1 MAKRPTVSS
10 ITSGHASITALNA
23 NFTALKEGFDNTLS
37 RDGSSPNTMSADI
50 DLNGNDLNNVAA
62 LKNTSGQ
69 DIVALTQGYM
79 NSAATSA
86 TASATSATA
95 SATSASASA
104 SSATTSENYG
114 NKVDGAVAGSNFS
127 SKAWAIGGT
136 GITDTAGKGP
146 AKDWAIETTGAV
158 DGTNHSAKAW
168 AVGGTGVTDT
178 SSAGAA
184 KEWATETASS
194 VDTSEYSAKEYAV
207 GTQRRGAASGGS
219 AKDWATYTG
228 GTVDNAGYSAKYW
241 ATQASNAATTASNN
255 ANQSIN
261 AFYLGHATSDPSTD
275 ANGDALTSGD
285 FYFNTAT
292 NVTRFFNEGSSSFV
306 NGAAAGDAFEPAGN
320 SLALAIALG

>member
-1 MAKRPTVSS
+1 MAKRPTTTS

-23 NFTALKEGFDNTLS
+23 NITALKEGFDNTIS
-37 RDGSSPNTMSADI
+37 RDGSSPNTMSADL
-50 DLNGNDLNNVAA
+50 DLNGNDITNVNTITDSTGTDVVAA
-62 LKNTSGQ
+62 AAASAT
-69 DIVALTQGYM
+69 A
-79 NSAATSA
+79 AATSA
-86 TASATSATA
+86 TLSG
-95 SATSASASA
+95 
-104 SSATTSENYG
+104 NYA
-114 NKVDGAVAGSNFS
+114 NKVDGVVTGSDYS

-178 SSAGAA
+178 ASAGAA
-184 KEWATETASS
+184 KEWATEIASS
-194 VDTSEYSAKEYAV
+194 VDTSEYSSKEYAI

-219 AKDWATYTG
+219 AKDWATYTA
-228 GTVDNAGYSAKYW
+228 GTVDNAEYSAKYY
-241 ATQASNAATTASNN
+241 ATQAAASATA
-255 ANQSIN
+255 AAGKVDEIEG
-261 AFYLGHATSDPSTD
+261 FYLGAATSDPSTD
-275 ANGDALTSGD
+275 LNGSALTSGD

>member
-1 MAKRPTVSS
+1 MAKKPTITT

-23 NFTALKEGFDNTLS
+23 NYVALRDAFDNTVS
-37 RDGSSPNTMSADI
+37 RDGSSPNTMSADL
-50 DLNGNDLNNVAA
+50 DLNGNDITNVNTITDATGTDVVAA
-62 LKNTSGQ
+62 AAASAT
-69 DIVALTQGYM
+69 A
-79 NSAATSA
+79 AATSA
-86 TASATSATA
+86 TLSG
-95 SATSASASA
+95 
-104 SSATTSENYG
+104 NYA
-114 NKVDGAVAGSNFS
+114 NKTDGVVTGSDYS

-146 AKDWAIETTGAV
+146 AKDWAIETTGTV

-168 AVGGTGVTDT
+168 AIGGTGVTDT
-178 SSAGAA
+178 ASAGAA

-219 AKDWATYTG
+219 AKDWATYTA
-228 GTVDNAGYSAKYW
+228 GTVDNSEYSAKYYAQQAAAS
-241 ATQASNAATTASNN
+241 ATSAAGKVDE
-255 ANQSIN
+255 IEG
-261 AFYLGHATSDPSTD
+261 FYLGAATSDPSTD
-275 ANGDALTSGD
+275 LNGNALTSGD

>member
-10 ITSGHASITALNA
+10 ITTGHASITALNA

-114 NKVDGAVAGSNFS
+114 NKVDGAVAGSNYS
-127 SKAWAIGGT
+127 S
-136 GITDTAGKGP
+136 
-146 AKDWAIETTGAV
+146 
-158 DGTNHSAKAW
+158 KAW
-168 AVGGTGVTDT
+168 AVGGTGITDT

>member
-10 ITSGHASITALNA
+10 ITTGHASITALNA

-50 DLNGNDLNNVAA
+50 DLNGNDITNVATIT
-62 LKNTSGQ
+62 NTSGT
-69 DIVALTQGYM
+69 DLVAAITTLKNQ
-79 NSAATSA
+79 AATSA

-95 SATSASASA
+95 SASSATASA
-104 SSATTSENYG
+104 SSATDAQGSE
-114 NKVDGAVAGSNFS
+114 DEAE
-127 SKAWAIGGT
+127 AWAQKVNG
-136 GITDTAGKGP
+136 
-146 AKDWAIETTGAV
+146 EAV
-158 DGTNHSAKAW
+158 SSEGYSSKAW

-178 SSAGAA
+178 ASSGAA
-184 KEWATETASS
+184 KEWAIETAST

-207 GTQRRGAASGGS
+207 GVQRRGAASGGS
-219 AKDWATYTG
+219 AKDWATYTA
-228 GTVDNAGYSAKYW
+228 GTVDNAEYSAKYYAQQA
-241 ATQASNAATTASNN
+241 ATSATTASNN
-255 ANQSIN
+255 ATQSIN

-292 NVTRFFNEGSSSFV
+292 NVTRFFNEGTSSFV

>member
-10 ITSGHASITALNA
+10 ITTGHASITALNA

-69 DIVALTQGYM
+69 DIVALTLGYM

-95 SATSASASA
+95 SA
-104 SSATTSENYG
+104 SSATDAQGSEDEAEAWAQ
-114 NKVDGAVAGSNFS
+114 KVDGEAVSSEGYS

-136 GITDTAGKGP
+136 GVTNTASAGP
-146 AKDWAIETTGAV
+146 AKDWAI
-158 DGTNHSAKAW
+158 K
-168 AVGGTGVTDT
+168 T
-178 SSAGAA
+178 S
-184 KEWATETASS
+184 
-194 VDTSEYSAKEYAV
+194 
-207 GTQRRGAASGGS
+207 
-219 AKDWATYTG
+219 
-228 GTVDNAGYSAKYW
+228 GTVDGSEFSAKYY
-241 ATQASNAATTASNN
+241 ATQAAAAATTASNN
-255 ANQSIN
+255 ATQSIN

-292 NVTRFFNEGSSSFV
+292 NVTRFFNEGTSSFV

>member
-1 MAKRPTVSS
+1 MAKKPTITT

-23 NFTALKEGFDNTLS
+23 NYVALRDAFDNTVS
-37 RDGSSPNTMSADI
+37 RDGSSPNTMTADL
-50 DLNGNDLNNVAA
+50 DLNGNDITNVNTITDSTGTDVVAA
-62 LKNTSGQ
+62 VTTLKNQ
-69 DIVALTQGYM
+69 
-79 NSAATSA
+79 AATSA
-86 TASATSATA
+86 TLSG
-95 SATSASASA
+95 
-104 SSATTSENYG
+104 NYA
-114 NKVDGAVAGSNFS
+114 NKVDGAVTGSDFS

-146 AKDWAIETTGAV
+146 AKDWAIETTGTV

-168 AVGGTGVTDT
+168 AIGGTGVTDT
-178 SSAGAA
+178 ASAGAA
-184 KEWATETASS
+184 KEWATETGSS

-219 AKDWATYTG
+219 AKDWATYTA
-228 GTVDNAGYSAKYW
+228 GTVDNAEYSAKYYAQQAAAS
-241 ATQASNAATTASNN
+241 ATSAAGKVDE
-255 ANQSIN
+255 IEG
-261 AFYLGHATSDPSTD
+261 FYLGAATSDPSTD
-275 ANGDALTSGD
+275 LNGNALTSGD

>member
-1 MAKRPTVSS
+1 MAKRPTTTS

-23 NFTALKEGFDNTLS
+23 NITALKEGFDNTLS

-50 DLNGNDLNNVAA
+50 DLNGNDITNVNTITDSTGTDVVAA
-62 LKNTSGQ
+62 AAASAT
-69 DIVALTQGYM
+69 A
-79 NSAATSA
+79 AATSA
-86 TASATSATA
+86 TLSG
-95 SATSASASA
+95 
-104 SSATTSENYG
+104 NYA
-114 NKVDGAVAGSNFS
+114 NKVDGVVTGSDYS

-178 SSAGAA
+178 ASAGAA
-184 KEWATETASS
+184 KEWATEIASS
-194 VDTSEYSAKEYAV
+194 VDTSEYSSKEYAI

-219 AKDWATYTG
+219 AKDWATYTA
-228 GTVDNAGYSAKYW
+228 GTVDNAEYSAKYY
-241 ATQASNAATTASNN
+241 ATQAAASATA
-255 ANQSIN
+255 AAGKVDEIEG
-261 AFYLGHATSDPSTD
+261 FYLGAATSDPSTD
-275 ANGDALTSGD
+275 LNGSALTSGD

>member
-1 MAKRPTVSS
+1 MAKRPTTTS

-23 NFTALKEGFDNTLS
+23 NITALKEGFDNTIS
-37 RDGSSPNTMSADI
+37 RDGSSPNTMSADL
-50 DLNGNDLNNVAA
+50 DLNGNDITNVATITDA
-62 LKNTSGQ
+62 TGT
-69 DIVALTQGYM
+69 DVVAAAAASATA
-79 NSAATSA
+79 AATSA
-86 TASATSATA
+86 TLSG
-95 SATSASASA
+95 
-104 SSATTSENYG
+104 NYA
-114 NKVDGAVAGSNFS
+114 NKVDGVVTGSDYS

-178 SSAGAA
+178 ASAGAA
-184 KEWATETASS
+184 KEWATETGSS
-194 VDTSEYSAKEYAV
+194 VDTSEYSSKEYAI

-219 AKDWATYTG
+219 AKDWATYTA
-228 GTVDNAGYSAKYW
+228 GTVDNAEYSAKYY
-241 ATQASNAATTASNN
+241 ATQAAASATA
-255 ANQSIN
+255 AAGKVDEIEG
-261 AFYLGHATSDPSTD
+261 FYLGAATSDPSTD
-275 ANGDALTSGD
+275 LNGSALTSGD

>member
-1 MAKRPTVSS
+1 MAKRPTTTS

-23 NFTALKEGFDNTLS
+23 NITALKEGFDNTLS
-37 RDGSSPNTMSADI
+37 RDGSSPNTMSADL
-50 DLNGNDLNNVAA
+50 DLNGNDITNVATITDA
-62 LKNTSGQ
+62 TGT
-69 DIVALTQGYM
+69 DVVAAAAASATA
-79 NSAATSA
+79 AATSA
-86 TASATSATA
+86 TLSG
-95 SATSASASA
+95 
-104 SSATTSENYG
+104 NYA
-114 NKVDGAVAGSNFS
+114 NKVDGAVTGSDFS

-168 AVGGTGVTDT
+168 AIGGTGVTDT
-178 SSAGAA
+178 ASAGAA

-194 VDTSEYSAKEYAV
+194 VDTSEYSSKEYAI
-207 GTQRRGAASGGS
+207 GTQRRGAANGGS
-219 AKDWATYTG
+219 AKDWANYTG
-228 GTVDNAGYSAKYW
+228 GTVDDASYSAKYW
-241 ATQASNAATTASNN
+241 ATQAAASATSA
-255 ANQSIN
+255 AGKVDEIEG
-261 AFYLGHATSDPSTD
+261 FYLGAATSDPSTD
-275 ANGDALTSGD
+275 LNGNALTSGD

>member
-1 MAKRPTVSS
+1 MAKKPTITT

-23 NFTALKEGFDNTLS
+23 NYVALRDAFDNTVS
-37 RDGSSPNTMSADI
+37 RDGSSPNTMTANL
-50 DLNGNDLNNVAA
+50 DLNGNDITNVNTITDSTGTDVVAA
-62 LKNTSGQ
+62 AAASAT
-69 DIVALTQGYM
+69 A
-79 NSAATSA
+79 AATSA
-86 TASATSATA
+86 TLSG
-95 SATSASASA
+95 
-104 SSATTSENYG
+104 NYA
-114 NKVDGAVAGSNFS
+114 NKTDGVVTGTDYS

-146 AKDWAIETTGAV
+146 AKDWAIETTGTV

-178 SSAGAA
+178 ASRGAA

-194 VDTSEYSAKEYAV
+194 VDTSEYSSKEYAI
-207 GTQRRGAASGGS
+207 GTQRRGAANGGS
-219 AKDWATYTG
+219 AKDWATYTS
-228 GTVDNAGYSAKYW
+228 GTVDNAEYSAKYYAQQAAAS
-241 ATQASNAATTASNN
+241 ATSAAGKVDE
-255 ANQSIN
+255 IEG
-261 AFYLGHATSDPSTD
+261 FYLGAATSDPSTD
-275 ANGDALTSGD
+275 LNGNALTSGD